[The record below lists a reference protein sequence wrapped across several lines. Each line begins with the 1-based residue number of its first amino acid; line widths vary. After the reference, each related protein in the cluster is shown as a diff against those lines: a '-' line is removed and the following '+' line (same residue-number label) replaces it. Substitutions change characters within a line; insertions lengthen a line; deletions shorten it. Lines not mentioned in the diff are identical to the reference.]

1 MESLTEW
8 LHWIKNK
15 FNFYTMLNC
24 FKVSFIFIITDRTK
38 TFKMKTIKLSFFAVL
53 FAIAHLFAQ
62 QKTEDTYTLLKPDR
76 VFDGQQMHSGW
87 WVLVKDNHI
96 EAAGE
101 PGTMTVPPAAKIID
115 LKGMTLLP
123 GLIEGHSHLFLHP
136 YNETSWN
143 DQVLTESRAE
153 RTARAVVHAKET
165 LMAGFTTVR
174 DLGTEG
180 AGYDDV
186 GLKTAIEK
194 GIIPGPRM
202 LVATRA
208 IVATGSYGP
217 KSDVSEINIIKGAE
231 EADGVEGI
239 THAVR
244 SQIGHGADVV
254 KIYADY
260 RWGLNETAAPTFT
273 EDELRA
279 AVAVAKSSGRIVV
292 VHSGTEEG
300 MRRAIA
306 AGVTTIEHGD
316 GGTPELFK
324 MMKEKGIA
332 LCPTIAATEAIST
345 YHGWRKGIDPDPA
358 GVKQKHYIFTEAL
371 KAGVTICMG
380 GDVGVFPH
388 GDNAREMV
396 LMAEYGMKAIDVLR
410 SATSANAGVFGLKD
424 LGNIKTGYLA
434 DIIAVAGNPA
444 DDIKLVKQVKLV
456 MKDGVIYK
464 N

>member
-1 MESLTEW
+1 
-8 LHWIKNK
+8 
-15 FNFYTMLNC
+15 
-24 FKVSFIFIITDRTK
+24 
-38 TFKMKTIKLSFFAVL
+38 MKKILFTISILLIYS
-53 FAIAHLFAQ
+53 HLFAQ
-62 QKTEDTYTLLKPDR
+62 QKANETYTLLKPDR
-76 VFDGQQMHSGW
+76 VFDGRQMHPGW
-87 WVLVKDNHI
+87 QVLVKGNRI
-96 EAAGE
+96 VAVGE
-101 PGTMTVPPAAKIID
+101 PANINAPTSAKVLDLTGTTLMP
-115 LKGMTLLP
+115 GM
-123 GLIEGHSHLFLHP
+123 IEGHSHLFLHP
-136 YNETSWN
+136 YNETTWN

-186 GLKTAIEK
+186 GLKTAINK
-194 GIIPGPRM
+194 GVIPGPRM
-202 LVATRA
+202 MVATRA

-217 KSDVSEINIIKGAE
+217 KSEVPENMITKGGE

-239 THAVR
+239 IHAVR

-254 KIYADY
+254 KIYVDY
-260 RWGLNETAAPTFT
+260 RWGLDETAAPTFT
-273 EDELRA
+273 EDEIKA
-279 AVAVAKSSGRIVV
+279 AVDAAKSSGRIVA
-292 VHSGTEEG
+292 VHSATEEG

-316 GGTPELFK
+316 GGNPELFK
-324 MMKEKGIA
+324 LMKDKGIA
-332 LCPTIAATEAIST
+332 LCPTISATEAT
-345 YHGWRKGIDPDPA
+345 AGYKGWRKGIDPEPA
-358 GVKQKHYIFTEAL
+358 GVIKKHYIFTEAL

-396 LMAEYGMKAIDVLR
+396 LMVEYGMKPMDVLR
-410 SATSANAGVFGLKD
+410 SATATNAAVFGLKD
-424 LGNIKTGYLA
+424 LGNIKSGYLA
-434 DIIAVAGNPA
+434 DLVAVEGNPA

-456 MKDGVIYK
+456 MKNGIIYT